1 MLSQLQSICNH
12 FDAKAKST
20 KYRSDFWGIDSIIP
34 QNNGN
39 KAPDWVQEFRL
50 SAIPDRLTL
59 ANVTWIAGDE
69 ALQILTETKISEVQ
83 SSTSFVGV
91 EAGRILK
98 NAGYIRAGGWCAW
111 GTTLEGGQG
120 ATPYIKPLTPR
131 QSYDYKGFGAASK
144 SKIVKY
150 ETPQGMPATPL
161 LPWVDAE
168 TAQIIFDQ
176 YHVKPEDKETFW
188 QVVKRC
194 NIPIAL
200 TEGLKKALTLI
211 AHGIPAIAL
220 RGITQWRIKG
230 TDDLHPD
237 ILGLLG
243 VGSKVYVVFDQDDI
257 IKTQKAV
264 QGQIIKLSRA
274 LTEQG
279 ADVRIPSWDSSI
291 GKGIDD
297 VLYGLGEDAQAWID
311 DLLRNAIDYKTYCTD
326 VRTQKAIENIDRH
339 NGLTHPVERAT
350 EGEYL
355 PVLPEI
361 KQGAIH
367 VLSATMNAGKTTRIG
382 QDYVKSWTDR
392 DGLVLVLTPINNL
405 GRQAASDWNLPHIH
419 DYATDHNSQT
429 ALWTSV
435 SDLGGVVMCGE
446 SLHRIPEWFWDKPV
460 LLIMDE
466 ANQII
471 ESLTEGN
478 TLGNR
483 YSLIIEKLASTC
495 RCAIDGGAIVLSE
508 DGIPDRAV
516 KFIQT
521 LSGAKTVRVFTHR
534 KILEP
539 WDTTL
544 YHDNNPSGFRG
555 QFISGAKL
563 GQRRIYVTASQ
574 REAEKMDRAIQLQA
588 PDLKVVRID
597 SKTNQEGR
605 FTAFFENPDQWL
617 QDNQPDV
624 LILSP
629 SAKSGVSIEGGVAVE
644 NAYFSEVWGC
654 FPALGTDTHMQMLGR
669 YRPSV
674 PRRVFCPKFIMK
686 SSDESITSAFFLRK
700 QLDQNAAH
708 LAAGYGLANLLEE
721 RDELKAT
728 IEGAVLEYISVAKS
742 VSGSQKQIAHQALAR
757 RLERSGHNV
766 QSEKSLSSPEWAKF
780 FKEIR
785 EMLWD
790 EEATEIASAEVEEG
804 IHTVEWARKA
814 LEGLDTTLETRTI
827 ARKVLWRDEFPGMA
841 FDDANQCCNALTRD
855 YGAMARGVNLQARA
869 ENLKASAA
877 ADEEITKQILSGN
890 IRALHRLPKKH
901 IQALLVRKSGVLNL
915 LEGFEYDSDH
925 PICQAVK
932 EFALQNRISIY
943 YWLRLNIQ
951 KTQTA
956 VMICHKLLKK
966 IGIVRQ
972 RKDRK
977 GNVIQEG
984 LILMAGQFGSRDD
997 RDEVFRIETNHR
1009 ADYHCY
1015 TRWQLLN
1022 AARNKLSGVVQSTCI
1037 EEDTL
1042 LQINCTKPEPDPN
1055 SPKIEGGAPDY
1066 GEEITDS
1073 EPSDEEEWE
1082 FEIEWPEEE

>member
-1 MLSQLQSICNH
+1 MLSSFYRNSKL
-12 FDAKAKST
+12 FKATAEST
-20 KYRSDFWGIDSIIP
+20 KSRSDFWGIDSIIP
-34 QNNGN
+34 QNGGN
-39 KAPDWVQEFRL
+39 EAPDWVQEFRR

-59 ANVTWIAGDE
+59 INAEWIDGDE
-69 ALQILTETKISEVQ
+69 AIQILTETKISEVQ

-91 EAGRILK
+91 AAGRILN
-98 NAGYIRAGGWCAW
+98 NAGYIRAGGWFSW

-120 ATPYIKPLTPR
+120 TTPYIKPLNPR
-131 QSYDYKGFGAASK
+131 QSYDYKGFGAAPK

-150 ETPQGMPATPL
+150 ETPQGMSATPL
-161 LPWVDAE
+161 LPYVDPE
-168 TAQIIFDQ
+168 TAQLIYDR
-176 YHVKPEDKETFW
+176 YHATPENKESFW

-220 RGITQWRIKG
+220 RGITQWRTKG

-243 VGSKVYVVFDQDDI
+243 EESKVYVVFDRDDK

-279 ADVRIPSWDSSI
+279 ADVRIPLWDSSI

-297 VLYGLGEDAQAWID
+297 VLYGLGKDAQAWID
-311 DLLRNAIDYKTYCTD
+311 DLLSNAIDYKTYCTD

-339 NGLTHPVERAT
+339 NRLTYPVERAT

-361 KQGAIH
+361 KRGAIH

-392 DGLVLVLTPINNL
+392 GGLVLVLTPINNL
-405 GRQAASDWNLPHIH
+405 GRQAASDWGLPHIH
-419 DYATDHNSQT
+419 DYATDRNSQT

-435 SDLGGVVMCGE
+435 SHLGGVVMCGE
-446 SLHRIPEWFWDKPV
+446 SLQRIPEWFWDKPV

-478 TLGNR
+478 TLGSR
-483 YSLIIEKLASTC
+483 YSLIIEKLGSAC
-495 RCAIDGGAIVLSE
+495 RGAIENGAIVLSE

-516 KFIQT
+516 KFVQT
-521 LSGAKTVRVFTHR
+521 LSGSQQIRVFTHR

-539 WDTTL
+539 WDTIL
-544 YHDNNPSGFRG
+544 YHGNNPSGFRG
-555 QFISGAKL
+555 QFISGARR
-563 GQRRIYVTASQ
+563 GERRIYVTASQ
-574 REAEKMDRAIQLQA
+574 REAEKMDRAIQIQA

-674 PRRVFCPKFIMK
+674 PRRVFCPKFILK

-700 QLDQNAAH
+700 QLNQNASI
-708 LAAGYGLANLLEE
+708 LARSYGLESLLEE
-721 RDELKAT
+721 GGEQQAE

-742 VSGSQKQIAHQALAR
+742 VSGSQKQIAHQSLAM
-757 RLERSGHNV
+757 RLDRSGHNV
-766 QSEKSLSSPEWAKF
+766 QSDEKCGSDPSWAKF
-780 FKEIR
+780 FKGIR
-785 EMLWD
+785 EMLWG
-790 EEATEIASAEVEEG
+790 EEATEIASSKVEDG
-804 IHTVEWARKA
+804 IHTIEWARKA

-841 FDDANQCCNALTRD
+841 FDDATQCYNALTRD

-877 ADEEITKQILSGN
+877 ADEEITKQILSGD
-890 IRALHRLPKKH
+890 IRGLHRLPKKD
-901 IQALLVRKSGVLNL
+901 IQARLIRKSGVMDL
-915 LEGFEYDSDH
+915 LETGWEGYHSDH
-925 PICQAVK
+925 PTCQAVK
-932 EFALQNRISIY
+932 DFALQNRIIIY

-951 KTQTA
+951 KTQSA
-956 VMICHKLLKK
+956 VTICHKLLKK
-966 IGIVRQ
+966 MSI
-972 RKDRK
+972 DR
-977 GNVIQEG
+977 GTEQEPG
-984 LILMAGQFGSRDD
+984 LIRTIGQIGPRGD
-997 RDEVFRIETNHR
+997 RHQVFRIDLD
-1009 ADYHCY
+1009 ADP
-1015 TRWQLLN
+1015 TRVQLLN
-1022 AARNKLSGVVQSTCI
+1022 AARAKLSGSVQPTRI

-1042 LQINCTKPEPDPN
+1042 LRVNCTKPEPDPI
-1055 SPKIEGGAPDY
+1055 PPQIEGGAPDL
-1066 GEEITDS
+1066 EEELIDS
-1073 EPSDEEEWE
+1073 DSSEEEEWE
-1082 FEIEWPEEE
+1082 FEIEFPEEEEE

>member
-1 MLSQLQSICNH
+1 MLHQKSRLVPSVALSVESIV
-12 FDAKAKST
+12 
-20 KYRSDFWGIDSIIP
+20 P
-34 QNNGN
+34 QKPVN
-39 KAPDWVQEFRL
+39 KAFDWLQEFRL

-59 ANVTWIAGDE
+59 ANVSWIDGDE
-69 ALQILTETKISEVQ
+69 AIQILTETKISEVQ

-98 NAGYIRAGGWCAW
+98 NAEYIRAGGWFSW
-111 GTTLEGGQG
+111 GTTLDGGRG
-120 ATPYIKPLTPR
+120 ETPYIKPLNPR
-131 QSYDYKGFGAASK
+131 QSYDYKGFGAAPK

-150 ETPQGMPATPL
+150 ETPQGLSATPL
-161 LPWVDAE
+161 LPYVGPE
-168 TAQIIFDQ
+168 IAQAIYDR
-176 YHVKPEDKETFW
+176 YHATPEAGESFW

-194 NIPIAL
+194 NIPIAI
-200 TEGLKKALTLI
+200 TEGLKKALALI
-211 AHGIPAIAL
+211 SHGIPAIAI
-220 RGITQWRIKG
+220 RGITQWRTKG

-243 VGSKVYVVFDQDDI
+243 EAPTVYVVFDRDDK

-279 ADVRIPSWDSSI
+279 ADVRIPLWDSSI

-297 VLYGLGEDAQAWID
+297 VLYGLGDDAQTGID
-311 DLLRNAIDYKTYCTD
+311 GIIRDAIDYKTYCTD
-326 VRTQKAIENIDRH
+326 VRTQKAIENIDKNNR
-339 NGLTHPVERAT
+339 LTYPVERAT

-361 KQGAIH
+361 KQEAIH
-367 VLSATMNAGKTTRIG
+367 VLSATMNSGKTRRIG

-392 DGLVLVLTPINNL
+392 NGLVLVLTPINNL
-405 GRQAASDWNLPHIH
+405 GRQAASDWDLPHIH
-419 DYATDHNSQT
+419 DYATDRDSQS
-429 ALWTSV
+429 ALWSEV
-435 SDLGGVVMCGE
+435 NHLGGVVMCGE

-471 ESLTEGN
+471 ESLTGGN
-478 TLGNR
+478 TLGSR
-483 YSLIIEKLASTC
+483 YSLIIEKLASAC
-495 RCAIDGGAIVLSE
+495 RRAIETGAIVLSE

-516 KFIQT
+516 KFVQT
-521 LSGAKTVRVFTHR
+521 LSESQQIRVFTHR

-539 WDTTL
+539 WDTIL
-544 YHDNNPSGFRG
+544 FSGHINGFREK
-555 QFISGAKL
+555 FISGVRD
-563 GQRRIYVTASQ
+563 GERRIYVTASQ

-605 FTAFFENPDQWL
+605 FTAFFEKPDQWL

-629 SAKSGVSIEGGVAVE
+629 SAKSGVSIEGGIAVE

-674 PRRVFCPKFIMK
+674 PRRVLCPKFIMK

-700 QLDQNAAH
+700 QLNQNAST

-721 RDELKAT
+721 RDELQAT
-728 IEGAVLEYISVAKS
+728 IEGAVLEYISVAKA
-742 VSGSQKQIAHQALAR
+742 VSGSQKQIAHQALAM

-766 QSEKSLSSPEWAKF
+766 QSDRKCEPDPKWAKF
-780 FKEIR
+780 FKGIR

-790 EEATEIASAEVEEG
+790 EEAAGIAGAKVAPL
-804 IHTVEWARKA
+804 IHTIEWARRT
-814 LEGLDTTLETRTI
+814 LDGLDTTLEIRTI

-841 FDDANQCCNALTRD
+841 FDDVSQCFNALTLD
-855 YGAMARGVNLQARA
+855 YGAMAKGASLQARA
-869 ENLKASAA
+869 ENLEASAV
-877 ADEEITKQILSGN
+877 ADKEITKQILSGN
-890 IRALHRLPKKH
+890 IRALHLLPKKH
-901 IQALLVRKSGVLNL
+901 IQALLIQKSGVLDL

-925 PICQAVK
+925 PTCQAVK
-932 EFALQNRISIY
+932 DFALQNRNNIY

-951 KTQTA
+951 KTQSA
-956 VMICHKLLKK
+956 VTICHKLLKK
-966 IGIVRQ
+966 MGIVRQ
-972 RKDRK
+972 REND
-977 GNVIQEG
+977 VIQQG
-984 LILMAGQFGSRDD
+984 LILMVGQFGSRDD
-997 RDEVFRIETNHR
+997 RDEVFRIETNPR
-1009 ADYHCY
+1009 GNY

-1022 AARNKLSGVVQSTCI
+1022 ASRSKLSGTVQPTCI
-1037 EEDTL
+1037 EEDTT
-1042 LQINCTKPEPDPN
+1042 LQVNCTEQDQNKLPPQIAEVLPDL
-1055 SPKIEGGAPDY
+1055 
-1066 GEEITDS
+1066 GEELIDS
-1073 EPSDEEEWE
+1073 GSSEEEEWE
-1082 FEIEWPEEE
+1082 FEIEFPEEEEE